1 MKLTESRIKEIIL
14 EEIQAM
20 TEEEQAVQQQSQ
32 QKLQTDVA
40 NIEKF
45 LPKIDNAKEYNE
57 LVKVVMQHNF
67 GNDNQKKVVLKQLKD
82 LILNMLSK

>member
-14 EEIQAM
+14 EEIQAIA
-20 TEEEQAVQQQSQ
+20 EEEQAAQQQPQ

>member
-14 EEIQAM
+14 EEIQAIA
-20 TEEEQAVQQQSQ
+20 EEEQAAQQQPQ

-45 LPKIDNAKEYNE
+45 LPKIDNVKEYNE
-57 LVKVVMQHNF
+57 LVKIVMQHNF

>member
-14 EEIQAM
+14 EEIQAIA
-20 TEEEQAVQQQSQ
+20 EEEQAAQQQPQ

-45 LPKIDNAKEYNE
+45 LPKIDNVKEYNE